1 MELESYLYP
10 WKVVWPAVSRL
21 LSARCKLRGCKRE
34 LVGVTGPE
42 VHFNHC
48 DINLY
53 VFCAQVEEHLK
64 AVHDQGGKKA
74 SKKRKQAFE
83 WRCRLVNKDFLMKS
97 LKSLD

>member
-1 MELESYLYP
+1 M
-10 WKVVWPAVSRL
+10 
-21 LSARCKLRGCKRE
+21 
-34 LVGVTGPE
+34 TGPE

-83 WRCRLVNKDFLMKS
+83 WRCRLVNKEFLMKS
-97 LKSLD
+97 LKSLVASTGVSIISKNLVFYKC

>member
-1 MELESYLYP
+1 MCNLFIATSIYMCL
-10 WKVVWPAVSRL
+10 AHRL
-21 LSARCKLRGCKRE
+21 
-34 LVGVTGPE
+34 
-42 VHFNHC
+42 
-48 DINLY
+48 
-53 VFCAQVEEHLK
+53 QLK

>member
-1 MELESYLYP
+1 M
-10 WKVVWPAVSRL
+10 
-21 LSARCKLRGCKRE
+21 
-34 LVGVTGPE
+34 TGPE

-83 WRCRLVNKDFLMKS
+83 WRYRLVNKGF
-97 LKSLD
+97 